1 MAGNRSSGRS
11 SGSRAYSSVRD
22 KNNRPEKQR
31 NRAAGK
37 RGQMGGNQ
45 APVDYLVTMLK
56 YVMMVI
62 LIMVFVRLSG
72 AAYDIGYNIFYQK
85 AVDPKGQG
93 VNVTVEIKEGM
104 SVAEVGRILKSNG
117 LIRNADVFP
126 YQERFSSSHGKM
138 MPGTYT
144 LSTDMTPEE
153 MMVVMA
159 QDHVAAEDGSNTGI
173 GTQGEGMQAV
183 DKDSLLEMLGLPA
196 GEDDEP

>member
-1 MAGNRSSGRS
+1 MAGNRG

-22 KNNRPEKQR
+22 RKARPAKQSAR
-31 NRAAGK
+31 VQKTRV
-37 RGQMGGNQ
+37 QMGGNQ
-45 APVDYLVTMLK
+45 TPVDYLVTMLK
-56 YVMMVI
+56 YVMMAI

-72 AAYDIGYNIFYQK
+72 VAYDIGYNIFYQK
-85 AVDPKGQG
+85 SVDPKGQG

-104 SVAEVGRILKSNG
+104 SVAEVGRILEANG
-117 LIRNADVFP
+117 LIRNAEVFP

-153 MMVVMA
+153 MMVVMSEN
-159 QDHVAAEDGSNTGI
+159 HVAAEDGSNTGI

-183 DKDSLLEMLGLPA
+183 TEESLLEMLGIS
-196 GEDDEP
+196 GNEDDEP